1 MKRIKYFDLLR
12 IVCFVFITFYHMMI
26 QLYIDGIYPSEKL
39 SPFFSNANMHI
50 ATLAVAVFFMLSG
63 ASLAYTTKE
72 KFDLINFYKKR
83 FIRLLI
89 PFYIV
94 IVSCAIVAAIIVPNF
109 MNHFA
114 GVPKWRFIFTVLGLD
129 GWVSMHNI
137 ATFSIRIGEWFL
149 GALVILYVLFPLFRF
164 LMLKNSKVFFG
175 TATLVYL
182 IVVYTYSSN
191 VPVYMS
197 LCLKGYEFILG
208 MLFGFYANRFN
219 YKWMVITVPIV
230 IFFFISPISIAINE
244 ALKITVLAVAF
255 FVSFS
260 YLENVLNDYIY
271 KPILVLSKYTYEL
284 FLVHHAVIFFVT
296 PRAARYITGKT
307 TVAILFLVEL
317 CIIAVITV
325 LLKWISDKMISFV
338 LQLTEKQYNIK
349 K

>member
-1 MKRIKYFDLLR
+1 
-12 IVCFVFITFYHMMI
+12 MMI
-26 QLYIDGIYPSEKL
+26 QLYINGIYPSEKL

-72 KFDLINFYKKR
+72 NFDLINFYKKR

-94 IVSCAIVAAIIVPNF
+94 IIIYAIVLVIIDPNF
-109 MNHFA
+109 KVNHLA
-114 GVPKWRFIFTVLGLD
+114 GVPKWRIIFTVLGLD
-129 GWVSMHNI
+129 EWVSMHNI
-137 ATFSIRIGEWFL
+137 ATFSLGIGEWFL

-164 LMLKNSKVFFG
+164 LMLKNSKVFFA

-191 VPVYMS
+191 VPVHMS

-208 MLFGFYANRFN
+208 MLFGFYANRFS

-230 IFFFISPISIAINE
+230 IFFFISPISIAING

-260 YLENVLNDYIY
+260 YLENVLNDYIF
-271 KPILVLSKYTYEL
+271 KPISVLSKYSYEL
-284 FLVHHAVIFFVT
+284 FLVHHAIIYYVT
-296 PRAARYITGKT
+296 PQAARYITGKT
-307 TVAILFLVEL
+307 TVAILFLGEL

-325 LLKWISDKMISFV
+325 LIKWISDKMISFV